1 MFCAKLNFTKSKKL
15 QEKPKLFFFCQIFP
29 FFYTCFRG
37 KINIKSPRKMFF
49 FSTLAFVTLAALVER
64 LFSLEV
70 RAPELWLQAEMAAG
84 TLSWLH
90 YRNNQ

>member
-1 MFCAKLNFTKSKKL
+1 
-15 QEKPKLFFFCQIFP
+15 
-29 FFYTCFRG
+29 
-37 KINIKSPRKMFF
+37 MFF